1 MGRGDT
7 THLGSGRH
15 HAEGTE
21 GVVEQTFVHIFV
33 KVSDEQVRADVEL
46 FFVRRCLRGPKV
58 GWSYEVRNRRREGSG
73 DKEKMVRF
81 RSHSKSVQGTNLVDP
96 DGFPP

>member
-15 HAEGTE
+15 HAECTE

-46 FFVRRCLRGPKV
+46 FFVG
-58 GWSYEVRNRRREGSG
+58 
-73 DKEKMVRF
+73 
-81 RSHSKSVQGTNLVDP
+81 RSLCKQK
-96 DGFPP
+96 